1 MRGVA
6 FTRDTRLPQALKR
19 AVQSNDRKTRKIAD
33 LMFGQY
39 VMLLDGDQR
48 NRHGHRKEALC
59 AAADQNWQTLGWTGV
74 NRVQFVRQLDRV
86 REIRN
91 QIAHFDPEPLSPQRA
106 EDLRQFV
113 GLLRQLT

>member
-6 FTRDTRLPQALKR
+6 FTRDTRQPQALKR
-19 AVQSNDRKTRKIAD
+19 AVQSNDRKTGKTAD
-33 LMFGQY
+33 LMSGQY

-59 AAADQNWQTLGWTGV
+59 ADQNGQTLGWTGV

-91 QIAHFDPEPLSPQRA
+91 QVAPFDPEPLSPQRA
-106 EDLRQFV
+106 EELRQFV